1 MLSLWVS
8 ELSWLRHT
16 NWFTSNET
24 RHCLPFETDRDP
36 QLGFREVSRSGVELS
51 RCSAPTTARAA
62 SNSDPAPI
70 DSSSILTTEKQ
81 DVSLVHSLRAIAA
94 VPSASYKLSISLIA
108 VMFPH
113 LRGELCL
120 LW

>member
-1 MLSLWVS
+1 MPITMLSLWVS

-62 SNSDPAPI
+62 SNPDPPPI
-70 DSSSILTTEKQ
+70 DSSSILPPEKQ
-81 DVSLVHSLRAIAA
+81 DVSLSTRSAPSPG
-94 VPSASYKLSISLIA
+94 VPS
-108 VMFPH
+108 
-113 LRGELCL
+113 
-120 LW
+120 